1 MAALSLEDTAN
12 ILGIAPR
19 TVSKRWNAG
28 RAILRRAL
36 KKRFR
41 DISREQTPGGGNEGR
56 NEGRNEGGNEG
67 GNEGRNEVGNEGRS
81 DNRSNNN
88 DAASSTKGGA

>member
-41 DISREQTPGGGNEGR
+41 DPPREQTPSGGNEGR
-56 NEGRNEGGNEG
+56 N
-67 GNEGRNEVGNEGRS
+67 
-81 DNRSNNN
+81 DNRNDNN
-88 DAASSTKGGA
+88 DAASRKKGGV